1 MARPLARTEPPP
13 PMAPASEERRGRPL
27 VVAEKLSKLYPVS
40 GGAFGKARFVHA
52 VDGVSLYIR
61 RGETL
66 GLVGESGCGKSTLGR
81 ALIRL
86 IEPTLGRMVFD
97 GKDITRM
104 PPGELRALRRRMQIV
119 FQDPYSSL
127 NPRMTVREIVG
138 EGIAIHRLA
147 KSRREAD
154 DRVAAVLSRVGLGPE
169 LLGRYPHEFS
179 GGQRQRIG
187 IARALAVEPD
197 FIVCDEPVSA
207 LDVSVQAQV
216 LNLLE
221 SLQDDLGTSLLFISH
236 DLRVVEYL
244 SHRVAVMYLGRI
256 VEAGPSADVAARRL
270 HPYTRALFSAV
281 PSRGPGDAPRIVL
294 QGEPPSAVEPPPGCA
309 FHPRCP
315 RAEKGKCDVETPDLV
330 ELVPGSHH
338 RVACWHPEE
347 PAV

>member
-1 MARPLARTEPPP
+1 MSTTDAPPP
-13 PMAPASEERRGRPL
+13 TEGGAPERRGRPL
-27 VVAEKLSKLYPVS
+27 VLAEKLSTLYPVP
-40 GGAFGKARFVHA
+40 GGVFRKTRFVHA

-81 ALIRL
+81 TLIRL
-86 IEPTLGRMVFD
+86 LEPTLGRVVFD
-97 GKDITRM
+97 GKDLTRM
-104 PPGELRALRRRMQIV
+104 PAAELRALRRRMQIV

-138 EGIAIHRLA
+138 EGIAIH
-147 KSRREAD
+147 
-154 DRVAAVLSRVGLGPE
+154 DRVKGRAATDERVQSLLGRVGLAPE
-169 LLGRYPHEFS
+169 LAARYPHELS
-179 GGQRQRIG
+179 GGQRQRVG

-221 SLQDDLGTSLLFISH
+221 ALQDDLRVSLLFISH
-236 DLRVVEYL
+236 DLRVVEYT

-256 VEAGPSADVAARRL
+256 VEVGPSAAVAELRY
-270 HPYTRALFSAV
+270 HPYTRALFSAIPV
-281 PSRGPGDAPRIVL
+281 IEPDGRKRLVL
-294 QGEPPSAVEPPPGCA
+294 QGEPPSAVEPPAGCA

-315 RAEKGKCDVETPDLV
+315 RREEGKCDVETPDLEEV
-330 ELVPGSHH
+330 IAGSHH
-338 RVACWHPEE
+338 RVACWHPETG
-347 PAV
+347 

>member
-1 MARPLARTEPPP
+1 VSSPDALPPP
-13 PMAPASEERRGRPL
+13 EGALPEPRGERRGRPL
-27 VVAEKLSKLYPVS
+27 VLAEKLSKLYPVP
-40 GGAFGKARFVHA
+40 GGLLRKTRFVHA
-52 VDGVSLYIR
+52 VDGVSLYVR

-81 ALIRL
+81 TLIRL
-86 IEPTLGRMVFD
+86 LEPTLGRVVFD
-97 GKDITRM
+97 GKDLTRM
-104 PPGELRALRRRMQIV
+104 PAAELRALRRRMQIV

-147 KSRREAD
+147 KGRAATD
-154 DRVAAVLSRVGLGPE
+154 DKVRALLARVGLASE
-169 LLGRYPHEFS
+169 LAARYPHELS
-179 GGQRQRIG
+179 GGQRQRVG

-221 SLQDDLGTSLLFISH
+221 ALQDDLRVSLLFISH
-236 DLRVVEYL
+236 DLRVVEYT
-244 SHRVAVMYLGRI
+244 SHRVAVMYLGRL
-256 VEAGPSADVAARRL
+256 VEVGPSAAVAEMRY

-281 PSRGPGDAPRIVL
+281 PVIEPDGRKRLVL
-294 QGEPPSAVEPPPGCA
+294 QGEPPSAVEPPGGCA

-315 RAEKGKCDVETPDLV
+315 KSEKGKCDVETP
-330 ELVPGSHH
+330 ELEEVVAGSHH
-338 RVACWHPEE
+338 RVACWHPETG
-347 PAV
+347 

>member
-1 MARPLARTEPPP
+1 VSTAGAPPLTEGVV
-13 PMAPASEERRGRPL
+13 AERRGRPL
-27 VVAEKLSKLYPVS
+27 VRAENLSKLYPVP
-40 GGAFGKARFVHA
+40 GGVFQKTRFVHA
-52 VDGVSLYIR
+52 VDGVSLYVR

-81 ALIRL
+81 MLIRL
-86 IEPTLGRMVFD
+86 LEPTLGRVVFD
-97 GKDITRM
+97 GKDLTRM
-104 PPGELRALRRRMQIV
+104 PAAELRALRRRMQVV

-138 EGIAIHRLA
+138 EGIAIHKLA
-147 KSRREAD
+147 KGR
-154 DRVAAVLSRVGLGPE
+154 AATDEKVRALLARVGLAPE
-169 LLGRYPHEFS
+169 LAARYPHELS
-179 GGQRQRIG
+179 GGQRQRVG

-221 SLQDDLGTSLLFISH
+221 ALQDDLGVSLLFISH
-236 DLRVVEYL
+236 DLRVVEYV

-256 VEAGPSADVAARRL
+256 VEVGPSAALAELRY

-281 PSRGPGDAPRIVL
+281 PVIEPDGKKRLVL
-294 QGEPPSAVEPPPGCA
+294 HGEPPSAVEPPAGCA

-315 RAEKGKCDVETPDLV
+315 KSEKGKCDVETP
-330 ELVPGSHH
+330 ELEELTPGSHH
-338 RVACWHPEE
+338 RVACWHPETG
-347 PAV
+347 